1 MSTREDYLQSEQPP
15 VYPDGFSMSSHATA
29 RADGWFEG
37 VVAEYR
43 RRTPGSLAAY
53 EQHKR
58 IIPGGLP
65 AGLGQIRPYP
75 LYVTRAAGARVWDVD
90 GNEYVDVTE
99 ADWLLPLGFCQPHVV
114 EATVKQLRDGT
125 TFYSPHPT
133 LGYEFA
139 SILQERIPSIEKIR
153 FTTSGTE
160 ATQTALR
167 LARGFTGR
175 GKVAKMRGG
184 YHGTHDVSLIAN
196 GRNQK
201 TPDYVSPGLI
211 PGTAESTVLLPFN
224 DADRCEQI
232 IEANASELAGVIVEP
247 MLGGSG
253 MVPGSQEFLQ
263 RLRDVTTKHGVVL
276 IFDETVTFAVGPNGY
291 QGKVGVRPDLTTLGK
306 AIGGGLPLGAYGGR
320 ADIMDLVDPDI
331 DPTTAF
337 RHATTLG
344 GSPVCL
350 AAGMAQVKQMTPEL
364 HARLEDLGEYF
375 RSGLRDVAR
384 RLELPLQATGLAHMF
399 GLHFTETPVVDFD
412 TAQTSDREVITRVLL
427 NALNQGVFSMFGGN
441 GTLSAPMT
449 TADLDF
455 VISAIENGL
464 REGYGR

>member
-1 MSTREDYLQSEQPP
+1 MDKSRSAA
-15 VYPDGFSMSSHATA
+15 ATA
-29 RADGWFEG
+29 KADAWYRG
-37 VVAEYR
+37 VVAEYQ
-43 RRTPGSLAAY
+43 RRTPNSRAAY
-53 EQHKR
+53 EQTKTL
-58 IIPGGLP
+58 IPGGLP
-65 AGLGQIRPYP
+65 AGLGQISPYP
-75 LYVTRAAGARVWDVD
+75 LYVTRAAGARVWDAD
-90 GNEYVDVTE
+90 GNEYIDVTQ
-99 ADWLLPLGFCQPHVV
+99 ADWLLPLGFCQPDVV
-114 EATVKQLRDGT
+114 EATVKQVRDGT

-139 SILQERIPSIEKIR
+139 AILHERIPSIEKIR

-184 YHGTHDVSLIAN
+184 YHGTHDISLIAN
-196 GRNQK
+196 GRRQK
-201 TPDYVSPGLI
+201 SVNYVSPGLI
-211 PGTAESTVLLPFN
+211 PGTAESVVLLPFN

-232 IEANASELAGVIVEP
+232 IEAHAADLAAVIVEP

-253 MVPGSQEFLQ
+253 MIPGTQQFLQ
-263 RLRDVTTKHGVVL
+263 RLRDVTTKHGVIL
-276 IFDETVTFAVGPNGY
+276 ILDETVTFAVGVNGY
-291 QGKVGVRPDLTTLGK
+291 QGKIGVRPDLTTLGK

-364 HARLEDLGEYF
+364 HAHLDDLGEYF

-384 RLELPLQATGLAHMF
+384 RLDLPLQVTGIAHMF
-399 GLHFTETPVVDFD
+399 GLHFTETQVVDFD
-412 TAQTSDREVITRVLL
+412 TANTSDREVITRVLL
-427 NALNQGVFSMFGGN
+427 SALNQGVFSMFGGN
-441 GTLSAPMT
+441 GTLSSPAT
-449 TADLDF
+449 REDLDF
-455 VISAIENGL
+455 VISSIEKGL
-464 REGYGR
+464 REGYGH